1 MMFPQFCRL
10 PGLICLIF
18 ISQACTVSIDEGLRL
33 AQCLKLSSPSAYS
46 GYFDTNADGV
56 IQQDE
61 RRAWEEECIDAI
73 DVVSEPSPSPHKGT
87 MPSVSFAEE
96 IPDPVEVR
104 VVAGGED
111 QSDDN
116 VASEPGAADEGL
128 EATQGVAQEDASV
141 VDVQD
146 ESLEEVSGEEE
157 QEEPEDVDA
166 SSQGASAEESALHA
180 EDELVVEAEEYVDV
194 AVDEGTEFIEEEV
207 VEEEQDFPEP
217 EAEEDQDVEDVFEV
231 EELEVED
238 GQDVEESDV
247 EEEDVSE
254 AASAQ
259 EPIPERLSVNIKG
272 MVETSGEEFNNAS
285 SLGDGDYRSVVRL
298 ESEDVPAEFVLAF
311 AEEKQITKIVMTT
324 DWWQKRPKAGRIY
337 RWAESAWEEIGAYEF
352 PEGGGDDCGDGLETF
367 GGEACAYPDTPI
379 GFKVLDD
386 IDVTTCKLKITVET
400 SWAQEHKNGYAFLGE
415 IEVYGTDTTQED
427 EDDEPRL
434 GEELMVN
441 GSFEVPSVEEEASAF
456 WSDVPGWDLAFGPAI
471 ELHNNLLGRA
481 AHGAQHVEL
490 DSQANSGIVQDIET
504 TTDARY
510 QIQFSY
516 APRPGTNNENNK
528 MLVYWNGEEVFFVE
542 ADGRAHDETTWQQY
556 RFEVVARGEL
566 GVLEFHDAGTSNAY
580 GSFLDDVSVRQVLRA
595 VDLPPASGA

>member
-1 MMFPQFCRL
+1 L
-10 PGLICLIF
+10 
-18 ISQACTVSIDEGLRL
+18 ISQACTVSIDDGLRL
-33 AQCLKLSSPSAYS
+33 AQCLKLSSPSVYS

-73 DVVSEPSPSPHKGT
+73 DAVSETSPSPHKGT

-116 VASEPGAADEGL
+116 VASDPGADDEGL
-128 EATQGVAQEDASV
+128 DVTQGVAQEDASV

-146 ESLEEVSGEEE
+146 ESPEQEE
-157 QEEPEDVDA
+157 QEESADVEA
-166 SSQGASAEESALHA
+166 SSQETSGEESALHV
-180 EDELVVEAEEYVDV
+180 EDELVVESEGHLEVAEGQIV
-194 AVDEGTEFIEEEV
+194 EFVEEEV

-217 EAEEDQDVEDVFEV
+217 EAAEEQDVEDVFEV
-231 EELEVED
+231 EELEVEEL
-238 GQDVEESDV
+238 EESDV

-259 EPIPERLSVNIKG
+259 EHVPERLSSNIKG
-272 MVETSGEEFNNAS
+272 MADTSGEEFDNAF

-324 DWWQKRPKAGRIY
+324 DWWKKRPKAGRIY
-337 RWAESAWEEIGAYEF
+337 RWAESAWEEIVAYGF
-352 PEGGGDDCGDGLETF
+352 PEGGGDDCGDGIETF
-367 GGEACAYPDTPI
+367 GGEPCSYPDTPI
-379 GFKVLDD
+379 GFKVFDD
-386 IDVTTCKLKITVET
+386 VDVTTGTLKITVET
-400 SWAQEHKNGYAFLGE
+400 SWAQEHNNGYAFLGE
-415 IEVYGTDTTQED
+415 IEVYGTDIAQEY
-427 EDDEPRL
+427 EDDEPTL

-456 WSDVPGWDLAFGPAI
+456 WSDVPGWELAFGPAI
-471 ELHNNLLGRA
+471 ELHNHLLGRA

-490 DSQANSGIVQDIET
+490 DSQANSGIVQEIEI

-510 QIQFSY
+510 QIKFSY

-542 ADGRAHDETTWQQY
+542 ADGRADDETTWQEY
-556 RFEVVARGEL
+556 TFEVVARGKI

-580 GSFLDDVSVRQVLRA
+580 GSFLDDVSVRQVLTP